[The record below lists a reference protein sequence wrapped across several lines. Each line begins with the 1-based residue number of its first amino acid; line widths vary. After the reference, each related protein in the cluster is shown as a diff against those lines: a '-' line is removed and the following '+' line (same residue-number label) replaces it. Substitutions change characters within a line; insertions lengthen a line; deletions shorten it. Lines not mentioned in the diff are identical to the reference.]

1 MDKVIGKVVHWYDR
15 ASVAVVK
22 LAHPLKVGDRIK
34 VSKGDHEF
42 EEAVGSMQVNHEDI
56 ASGKAGEEVAIK
68 LSQGTKDGA
77 VVSLAE

>member
-1 MDKVIGKVVHWYDR
+1 MDREIGKVIHWYDH

-42 EEAVGSMQVNHEDI
+42 EEEVGSMQVNHEDI
-56 ASGKAGEEVAIK
+56 TSGKAGEEVAIK
-68 LSQGTKDGA
+68 LSQKTKEGA
-77 VVSLAE
+77 VISIVE